1 MYFEHPMM
9 LSDEKIHHF
18 FSTVGRKDVGLSPL
32 IFFHN

>member
-18 FSTVGRKDVGLSPL
+18 FLLWVEKTWVFSPL